1 MQINSWPRYNTGS
14 LATLLSLFSSF
25 LSFYSF
31 LLTPHLDAHVREKGK
46 GAPKSPERE
55 REKTPVSEWEKTLW
69 PFNRQ
74 KSVKSNAHGSHAS
87 SSSSAD

>member
-55 REKTPVSEWEKTLW
+55 REDPRE
-69 PFNRQ
+69 
-74 KSVKSNAHGSHAS
+74 
-87 SSSSAD
+87 